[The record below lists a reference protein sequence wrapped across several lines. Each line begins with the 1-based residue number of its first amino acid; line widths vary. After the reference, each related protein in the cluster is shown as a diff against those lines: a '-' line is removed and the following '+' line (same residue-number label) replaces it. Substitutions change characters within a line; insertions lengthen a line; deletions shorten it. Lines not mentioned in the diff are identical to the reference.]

1 MARSIWTGAISF
13 GLISIPVKL
22 FTAVRPKGVSFNQ
35 LDGRTMSRI
44 RYEKVAG
51 DTGEVVPPEHIVKGV
66 EVSKDRYVL
75 VDPDELAPFVPL
87 ATKTIDLEEFV
98 EPGSIDPVLFDT
110 TYHLGP
116 AGNAKPYVVLV
127 RAMEHAGKVGIARL
141 VMRGRQ
147 YVAALR
153 AVDGRL
159 VMSTLVYADEV
170 VPVGDVE
177 DLAGLDDVDVSDRE
191 VKMAEVLVDS
201 LSAPFDPT
209 KYHDDY
215 RVQVLD
221 LIDKK
226 AQGEAFELPAPTGE
240 APQVVDLMAALEASV
255 AAAKQA
261 RSRHPSA
268 HPAPAG
274 KKAAPAKRA
283 PRRKTA

>member
-1 MARSIWTGAISF
+1 
-13 GLISIPVKL
+13 
-22 FTAVRPKGVSFNQ
+22 
-35 LDGRTMSRI
+35 
-44 RYEKVAG
+44 
-51 DTGEVVPPEHIVKGV
+51 
-66 EVSKDRYVL
+66 
-75 VDPDELAPFVPL
+75 
-87 ATKTIDLEEFV
+87 
-98 EPGSIDPVLFDT
+98 
-110 TYHLGP
+110 
-116 AGNAKPYVVLV
+116 
-127 RAMEHAGKVGIARL
+127 
-141 VMRGRQ
+141 
-147 YVAALR
+147 
-153 AVDGRL
+153 
-159 VMSTLVYADEV
+159 MSTLVYADEV

-209 KYHDDY
+209 KYDDDY